1 MVMEQ
6 ADVPFNRARWID
18 FRQQIQLSFCAH
30 KKNRGERKR
39 ERGAEQPF
47 LSNGGLTLVQRRV
60 SFGEKWHEKGSERE
74 HSQRERER
82 GMGRN
87 Q

>member
-1 MVMEQ
+1 MC
-6 ADVPFNRARWID
+6 PSIGRRID

-74 HSQRERER
+74 HSQREREGERER
-82 GMGRN
+82 GGGGN

>member
-1 MVMEQ
+1 MCLSIG
-6 ADVPFNRARWID
+6 RRID

-82 GMGRN
+82 GDGEGRN

>member
-1 MVMEQ
+1 MC
-6 ADVPFNRARWID
+6 PSIGRRID

-74 HSQRERER
+74 HSQREREGERER
-82 GMGRN
+82 GGWGN